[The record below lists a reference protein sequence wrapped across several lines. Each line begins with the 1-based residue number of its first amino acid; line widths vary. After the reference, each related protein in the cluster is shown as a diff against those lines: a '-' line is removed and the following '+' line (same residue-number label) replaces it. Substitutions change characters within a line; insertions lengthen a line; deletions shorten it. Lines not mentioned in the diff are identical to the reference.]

1 MKGPTLSDR
10 EKSAHELGVVELTT
24 HLAQGSLGLREFVHA
39 MFARSEAL
47 EPEVKAF
54 AHYRRDIVDMQVESL
69 ETLKNAGL
77 PLPRLFGV
85 PIAVKDNIDT
95 RDYPTEYGFTASAG
109 RTPSVDALLVY
120 KLREAGA
127 LIWAKSR
134 STELAYMHPTITE
147 NPRAPGHTPGGSSSG
162 SAAAVASGMVAAAIG
177 TQTNGSVI
185 RPASFCGVYGF
196 KPSRGL
202 VFNGGVLPCAPSLD
216 QVGVFARSVED
227 LAAVGEVLIGGHHL
241 ASGQQVFPMDL
252 RQVCETEPP
261 MPPKLMFAR
270 TPMWERLD
278 ARSREAFL
286 ALVEE
291 LKDHMSEVV
300 LPPSVANAVPLHKTV
315 MEAEMFANLRQI
327 VAQAGDTVSAPTREL
342 MERGSVILAADYLE
356 ALARMSTA
364 ASAFDEYFDH
374 FDAIVT
380 PATLGPAPRGL
391 DSTGDPVMN
400 SVWTY
405 AGLPCLSM
413 PLLQTEDGL
422 PIGVQLVGGL
432 RGDARLLRTA
442 RWLAQ
447 RLG

>member
-1 MKGPTLSDR
+1 LSDR
-10 EKSAHELGVVELTT
+10 EKNAHELGVVELTT
-24 HLAQGSLGLREFVHA
+24 HLAQGSLGLRDYVDA
-39 MFARSEAL
+39 MHGRYEVL

-54 AHYRRDIVDMQVESL
+54 AHYRRDIVDMQVDSL
-69 ETLKNAGL
+69 DALKNAGL

-95 RDYPTEYGFTASAG
+95 RDYPTEYGFAASAG
-109 RTPSVDALLVY
+109 RTPSVDALLVH

-134 STELAYMHPTITE
+134 TTELAYMHPTITE

-227 LAAVGEVLIGGHHL
+227 LAVVSEVMIGGHHL
-241 ASGQQVFPMDL
+241 ASGQPVFPMDL
-252 RQVCETEPP
+252 RRVCEQQPP
-261 MPPKLMFAR
+261 MPPTLMFAR

-278 ARSREAFL
+278 PRSREAFL

-291 LKDHMSEVV
+291 LEDCMSEVV

-315 MEAEMFANLRQI
+315 MEAEMHAHLKQL
-327 VAQAGDTVSAPTREL
+327 VAAGGDSASAPTRDL
-342 MERGSVILAADYLE
+342 MARGGAILAADYLE
-356 ALARMSTA
+356 ALGRMNTA
-364 ASAFDEYFDH
+364 AGAFDEYFDR

-380 PATLGPAPRGL
+380 PATLGPAPHGL
-391 DSTGDPVMN
+391 DSTGDPVM
-400 SVWTY
+400 STVWTY
-405 AGLPCLSM
+405 AGLPCISI

-422 PIGVQLVGGL
+422 PIGVQLVGAL